1 MSHIVEAVTQIVNPD
16 RELLVQALELV
27 ARQYEQVEVEQGV
40 AEANRQTRI
49 TTYYKDWYGHAVEC
63 GLGIFVPGLE
73 RGMGI
78 VAGSQTQ
85 AQAQMQAQSGTTPT
99 EQEQVL
105 LKFVGDFYGC
115 QSLASQV
122 QKQIVQ
128 TYISLATMRVLQQLG
143 YRVEVAPVEAQDE
156 QAQATET
163 SAIQIRGVI
172 YNV

>member
-1 MSHIVEAVTQIVNPD
+1 
-16 RELLVQALELV
+16 
-27 ARQYEQVEVEQGV
+27 
-40 AEANRQTRI
+40 
-49 TTYYKDWYGHAVEC
+49 
-63 GLGIFVPGLE
+63 
-73 RGMGI
+73 MGI
-78 VAGSQTQ
+78 VAGSHSAIQ
-85 AQAQMQAQSGTTPT
+85 AQPNTTET
-99 EQEQVL
+99 EQEQP

-115 QSLASQV
+115 QSLASQL